1 MSVSL
6 KLVLHPLGW
15 EHPQIQTGDPRAEG
29 PPLPRRPS
37 NLSWY
42 LLLPRNSQCSPAEKK
57 LKLVMLG
64 LDGVPGGDSPDHQLL
79 GRGTSDRR
87 VMGTHRAGIL
97 PPGWSVVSSSG
108 PGTGPSLSLH
118 SRLSP
123 EGGLRSVGA
132 LAAGST
138 QARGRGKEERWDLGS
153 GELGTKVPGPCASEF
168 QVLGGTQGSSLPN
181 CRKQQQ

>member
-1 MSVSL
+1 MQPSREETETG
-6 KLVLHPLGW
+6 HAGAGW
-15 EHPQIQTGDPRAEG
+15 GSR
-29 PPLPRRPS
+29 
-37 NLSWY
+37 
-42 LLLPRNSQCSPAEKK
+42 
-57 LKLVMLG
+57 
-64 LDGVPGGDSPDHQLL
+64 GDSPDHQLL

-87 VMGTHRAGIL
+87 VMGTHRAGIPL
-97 PPGWSVVSSSG
+97 PGWSVASSSG
-108 PGTGPSLSLH
+108 PGTGPSLGLH
-118 SRLSP
+118 FRLSP
-123 EGGLRSVGA
+123 EGGLRSFGA

>member
-1 MSVSL
+1 MRVLRVSL
-6 KLVLHPLGW
+6 DLRDPLHPSQQPELVSTSPRKLPVQPSREETETGYAGAGW
-15 EHPQIQTGDPRAEG
+15 G
-29 PPLPRRPS
+29 S
-37 NLSWY
+37 
-42 LLLPRNSQCSPAEKK
+42 
-57 LKLVMLG
+57 
-64 LDGVPGGDSPDHQLL
+64 GGGGSPDHRLL
-79 GRGTSDRR
+79 GRGTSERR
-87 VMGTHRAGIL
+87 VMGTHRAGSP

-108 PGTGPSLSLH
+108 PGTGPSSGLY

-123 EGGLRSVGA
+123 EGGLRSFGA

>member
-1 MSVSL
+1 MDREAWCAAIHGS
-6 KLVLHPLGW
+6 
-15 EHPQIQTGDPRAEG
+15 
-29 PPLPRRPS
+29 
-37 NLSWY
+37 
-42 LLLPRNSQCSPAEKK
+42 
-57 LKLVMLG
+57 LG

-79 GRGTSDRR
+79 GRGTSDHR

-97 PPGWSVVSSSG
+97 PPGWPVVSSSG
-108 PGTGPSLSLH
+108 PGTGPSLGLH

-153 GELGTKVPGPCASEF
+153 GALGTKVPGPCASEF
-168 QVLGGTQGSSLPN
+168 HVTTMPPPQDSHFQAGSVTIVGEVCLCPGPGWGPPPGGRG
-181 CRKQQQ
+181 